1 MAPTVLFAFLLLAQ
15 QPSSASSENQW
26 TFTQSVQGSVNES
39 GVIVKSDSSIGRNL
53 NRFFTAYAGVPL
65 YFVHGSSTTATTSTV
80 PAASD
85 AGLGNVYGGLRL
97 SLGKSV
103 LGYSSN
109 VSVAAPTGNEDR
121 GFSTGRVT
129 ADWTNTVHA
138 SLSRLSPYAS
148 AGLANTVSDTA
159 FFVRPFASHGTVAH
173 FEGGTTLGLV
183 HVLEL
188 GGSLYAVKGS
198 GEQEIV
204 SRVKSKQQSVTTQ
217 PSGSGSAKRPFDN
230 APVTTGSADIANDR
244 GFSTWLAIHP
254 HPVWNLAVGYNR
266 SATYGLDSVFFGLGF
281 HVSH

>member
-1 MAPTVLFAFLLLAQ
+1 MFPSVAFAFLLLAQ
-15 QPSSASSENQW
+15 QPSSENQW
-26 TFTQSVQGSVNES
+26 TFSQSVQGSVNES
-39 GVIVKSDSSIGRNL
+39 GVIVKSDSSIGRSF
-53 NRFFTAYAGVPL
+53 NRFFQAYAGVPF
-65 YFVHGSSTTATTSTV
+65 YFVHGSSTTTTSTTAT
-80 PAASD
+80 PTPGAASD

-138 SLSRLSPYAS
+138 SVSRLSPYAS

-173 FEGGTTLGLV
+173 FEGGTTLSFARA
-183 HVLEL
+183 LEW
-188 GGSLYAVKGS
+188 GGSLYAVHGS

-204 SRVKSKQQSVTTQ
+204 SRVKSKDSTAIQPTGSGSGKRPFENASVTT
-217 PSGSGSAKRPFDN
+217 A
-230 APVTTGSADIANDR
+230 ADIANDR
-244 GFSTWLAIHP
+244 GYSTWLAIHP
-254 HPVWNLAVGYNR
+254 HPVWNLAAGYNR
-266 SATYGLDSVFFGLGF
+266 SATYGLDSVFFGLSF